1 MGHYQVSYKSSN
13 ASQNPKMLA
22 YCIDEMIVDDI
33 DCQSKGANNR
43 LYDLL
48 MGWPLT
54 KWDDHYVPSM
64 LKLCLVK

>member
-54 KWDDHYVPSM
+54 K
-64 LKLCLVK
+64 